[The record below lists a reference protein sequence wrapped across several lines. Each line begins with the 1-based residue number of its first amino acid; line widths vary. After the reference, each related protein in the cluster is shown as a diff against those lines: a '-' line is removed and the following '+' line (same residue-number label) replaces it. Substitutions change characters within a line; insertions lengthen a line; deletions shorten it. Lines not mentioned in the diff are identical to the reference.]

1 MLVRPG
7 FEPATSRPADRRSPN
22 WANQA
27 AVWLLAYSP
36 VDNWFCRFIL
46 VGSPE
51 PQKASWNEVKV
62 LWVCWAHCR
71 KMFVRICFGL
81 RPKAQRESKV
91 HQILF
96 SSTSWSPCL
105 LQGKTSQSPYL
116 PSYHAYFSSNLS
128 CKRPFWI
135 AWSLSSASELITRDP
150 LWFFS
155 RKRGALSL
163 RFLGGRLREV
173 RLCLEVLVCFTV
185 SLCKFVATAFPY
197 CLNFDTLSVVH
208 NRSILKVTI
217 SSFIGVKS
225 STSRRLTRRT
235 WDWFSLKRST
245 ICRGA

>member
-1 MLVRPG
+1 
-7 FEPATSRPADRRSPN
+7 
-22 WANQA
+22 
-27 AVWLLAYSP
+27 
-36 VDNWFCRFIL
+36 
-46 VGSPE
+46 
-51 PQKASWNEVKV
+51 
-62 LWVCWAHCR
+62 
-71 KMFVRICFGL
+71 MFVRICFGL
-81 RPKAQRESKV
+81 RPKAQRESEV

-155 RKRGALSL
+155 RKQPLATVSDRKRRARSL
-163 RFLGGRLREV
+163 RFLGDRLREV

-197 CLNFDTLSVVH
+197 CLNFDALSVVH
-208 NRSILKVTI
+208 NHSILKVTI